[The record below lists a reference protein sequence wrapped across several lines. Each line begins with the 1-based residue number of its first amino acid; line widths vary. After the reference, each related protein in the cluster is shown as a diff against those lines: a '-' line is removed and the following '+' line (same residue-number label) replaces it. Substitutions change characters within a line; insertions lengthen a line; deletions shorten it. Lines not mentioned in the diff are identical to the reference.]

1 LHNPGVEDPELLA
14 LEARKVGGQRLPV
27 QEEFMQRYIAR
38 RVLQSLLSIW
48 VMTLIVFSLAR
59 FSGNPLDMMLP
70 LEAGPEE
77 YERVSKHWGLDQPLH
92 TQYFIFL
99 SKAVRGDFGNSWKWH
114 GESAMGLVAQRLP
127 ATLQLAG
134 LALGVSI
141 VIALPIG
148 VLSAVM
154 KGTGWDT
161 AAKIIA
167 LLGQSLPAFWL
178 GIVLMWIFAV
188 HLGWF
193 PVSGRGGIE
202 YMVLPAITLGWFQ
215 VAAIMRLVRSS
226 MLDVLDSEFVKLT
239 RIKGL
244 AEWKVIWKH
253 CLRNAAIA
261 PLTYFAIIVGLL
273 VTGSVVT
280 ESVFS
285 WPGTGLLVVDAVRAR
300 DFQVVQAAVIV
311 FAGIFILTN
320 LMVDI
325 LYAYLDPRIRYQ

>member
-1 LHNPGVEDPELLA
+1 
-14 LEARKVGGQRLPV
+14 
-27 QEEFMQRYIAR
+27 MQRYIAR
-38 RVLQSLLSIW
+38 RALHSLLAILAMS
-48 VMTLIVFSLAR
+48 LIVFSLAR
-59 FSGNPLDMMLP
+59 ISGNPLDVMLP
-70 LEAGPEE
+70 LEATPED
-77 YERVSKHWGLDQPLH
+77 YERVSRHWGLDQPLA

-99 SKAVRGDFGNSWKWH
+99 RKALGGDFGTSWKWH
-114 GESAMGLVAQRLP
+114 GHSAMGLVWQRLP

-134 LALGVSI
+134 FALLISV

-154 KGTGWDT
+154 KGTAWDSG
-161 AAKIIA
+161 AKIIA

-193 PVSGRGGIE
+193 PTSGKGGLQHMI
-202 YMVLPAITLGWFQ
+202 LPAITLGWFQ
-215 VAAIMRLVRSS
+215 VAALMRLVRSS
-226 MLDVLDSEFVKLT
+226 MLEVLDSEFVKLT

-244 AEWKVIWKH
+244 AEWKVVWKH

-261 PLTYFAIIVGLL
+261 PLTFFAIIAGVLM
-273 VTGSVVT
+273 TGAVVT

-300 DFQVVQAAVIV
+300 DFQVVQAVVIV

-320 LMVDI
+320 LLVDI